1 MKVLNPAALKRR
13 DFNRLGKYLLANGVK
28 EITITRADS
37 TQTMKFHKY
46 GFWRVTKE
54 EVAQ

>member
-13 DFNRLGKYLLANGVK
+13 DFNRLGKYLLAYGVR
-28 EITITRADS
+28 EITITRADG
-37 TQTMKFHKY
+37 TQTMKFHKN

>member
-13 DFNRLGKYLLANGVK
+13 DRNRLGKYLLANGVR
-28 EITITRADS
+28 EISITRADS
-37 TQTMKFHKY
+37 TQTMKFHKAV
-46 GFWRVTKE
+46 WRVTKE